1 MVVPAPLLH
10 RARQLRGA
18 GLCLALF
25 ALVTGARWAAI
36 DRFGS
41 DMPNWD
47 QWDAEAVQ
55 VLIPWFEDDHFLSHL
70 FQPHNEHRVV
80 LTKLQNLALVLLGGQ
95 WDARLQCVANAVLS
109 GLLAVGLWWTIT
121 RGCARRWHVPL
132 LALTA
137 VAFGLPL
144 AWENI
149 LGGFHSQQ
157 YWLLGL
163 SGLAIT
169 LLPFARP
176 WTCAWWIGA
185 AAGVLALG
193 SMATGF
199 FAAAIA
205 AVVVGVRLLRGDTS
219 VRDSWPTFGIAFL
232 ILATAAATRVEFPP
246 HDPLKAGSVMEFL
259 LHLVRSLQ
267 WPWREQAWVG
277 ALLWLPW
284 LLLVV
289 RSGTSSIYAAAGRP
303 PADDRTVQ
311 TILALG
317 GWVALQL
324 LATAYARGAG
334 AQYPAPRYLDTLAL
348 GLVVNGAA
356 LAWLL
361 SPDAT
366 PSTDGQRRPGAVL
379 IATAWWIVVALG
391 LFATAQRHLREDL
404 PRNRQELA
412 AAEAHLRGYL
422 ATDNPAELAFDALPF
437 PSAEGLISRLAHPSL
452 RALMPVGV
460 RAPLPFAA
468 AAEASPRFHANLVAQ
483 RDLAGGPQHGLSPAT
498 PPLGAHATWGSFA
511 ANGTTGLWISKPLES
526 PLGGWLKLETAG
538 HLGETGTALELHDAQ
553 TGRALATLR
562 PSRVPGDSWRAAYVR
577 APTRPFVIVA
587 RDSDSARW
595 FAFSAPVEMSAWSYF
610 GRQAAKHGLLFG
622 LIGGALGLMPAVL
635 VGLSSFNR
643 PAGRVPP
650 SR

>member
-1 MVVPAPLLH
+1 M
-10 RARQLRGA
+10 

-25 ALVTGARWAAI
+25 TVVTGARWAAI

-41 DMPNWD
+41 DMPYWD

-55 VLIPWFEDDHFLSHL
+55 LLIPWFENDQFVSHL

-109 GLLAVGLWWTIT
+109 GLLAAGLWWTFT
-121 RGCARRWHVPL
+121 RDCARRWHVPL
-132 LALTA
+132 LALSA
-137 VAFGLPL
+137 AAFGLPL

-163 SGLAIT
+163 SALAIA

-176 WTCAWWIGA
+176 WTGAWWIGA
-185 AAGVLALG
+185 GAGVLALG

-199 FAAAIA
+199 FAATIV

-232 ILATAAATRVEFPP
+232 VLATAAALRVEFPP
-246 HDPLKAGSVMEFL
+246 HDPLKAGSVPEFL
-259 LHLVRSLQ
+259 LHLMRSLQ
-267 WPWREQAWVG
+267 WPWREQAWIG
-277 ALLWLPW
+277 GLLWLPS
-284 LLLVV
+284 LLLLV
-289 RSGTSSIYAAAGRP
+289 RSGTVSIHAAVPRSP
-303 PADDRTVQ
+303 SDDRTVQ

-317 GWVALQL
+317 GWVVLQL

-361 SPDAT
+361 APAAT
-366 PSTDGQRRPGAVL
+366 PSPGGSRRHGVALVAGAWL
-379 IATAWWIVVALG
+379 LVVAGG
-391 LFATAQRHLREDL
+391 LFITVQRHLRDDL
-404 PRNRQELA
+404 PRTRHELA
-412 AAEAHLRGYL
+412 AAGSHLRGYL
-422 ATDNPAELAFDALPF
+422 ATDDPAELAFDALPF
-437 PSAEGLISRLAHPSL
+437 PSAEGLISRLAHPAL

-460 RAPLPFAA
+460 RAPLPLTA
-468 AAEASPRFHANLVAQ
+468 AAEASPIFHPNLVAQ
-483 RDLAGGPQHGLSPAT
+483 RNLASGPQPGLSPAT

-511 ANGTTGLWISKPLES
+511 AHGATGLWISQPLES

-553 TGRALATLR
+553 TGRTLATLR

-577 APTRPFVIVA
+577 APGRPFVIVA
-587 RDSDSARW
+587 RDADPTRW
-595 FAFSAPVEMSAWSYF
+595 FAFSAPVEMSAWSYL
-610 GRQAAKHGLLFG
+610 GWQAAKHGLLFG
-622 LIGGALGLMPAVL
+622 LIGGALGLAPAAL
-635 VGLSSFNR
+635 VGLASLNR
-643 PAGRVPP
+643 TAHRVPP
-650 SR
+650 GH